1 MISSLVAQETRW
13 ISSMQFGSETSKG
26 VDDEDRNCLTRL
38 FGFYMMNSLILG
50 K

>member
-13 ISSMQFGSETSKG
+13 ISSMQFRSETFEG
-26 VDDEDRNCLTRL
+26 VDDEDRYCLTRL
-38 FGFYMMNSLILG
+38 FRFYMTNSLIPG